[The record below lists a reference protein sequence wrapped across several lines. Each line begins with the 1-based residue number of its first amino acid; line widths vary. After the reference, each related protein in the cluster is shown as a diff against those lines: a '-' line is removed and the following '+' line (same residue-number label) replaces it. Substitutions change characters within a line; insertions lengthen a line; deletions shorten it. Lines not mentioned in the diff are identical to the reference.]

1 MRPNLL
7 NPLGPKLCLASR
19 SPRRAE
25 LLTLV
30 GAHFEI
36 APADVD
42 ERALEGERPEAHVL
56 RLAEAKARASR
67 AEREGAAGAGA
78 PGVGAPGVGAPGVG
92 GAVYVGADTIVTIDR
107 VILGKPANAGEAVR
121 MLELL
126 SGRVHEVWT
135 GLFLL
140 DPGPDQ
146 PDMPDL
152 EERGLAEAVRSIVK
166 FAKIG
171 RSEIDRYVATGE
183 PLDKAGAYAVQGGG
197 AVFVE
202 AIEGSYSNVVGLPLS
217 HLKHLLGLLREAP
230 VREG

>member
-7 NPLGPKLCLASR
+7 NPFGPKLCLASK

-30 GAHFEI
+30 GAHYVT
-36 APADVD
+36 APVEVD
-42 ERALEGERPEAHVL
+42 ERALGGERPEAHVL

-67 AEREGAAGAGA
+67 VALEATRRPEET
-78 PGVGAPGVGAPGVG
+78 
-92 GAVYVGADTIVTIDR
+92 VYVGADTVVVIDR
-107 VILGKPANAGEAVR
+107 TILGKPRDRAEASR

-135 GLFLL
+135 GLFVL
-140 DPGPDQ
+140 DPR
-146 PDMPDL
+146 
-152 EERGLAEAVRSIVK
+152 EERGLGEAVRSIVK
-166 FAKIG
+166 FTRIEV
-171 RSEIDRYVATGE
+171 SEIERYVATGE

-197 AVFVE
+197 ALFVE

-230 VREG
+230 ARER

>member
-7 NPLGPKLCLASR
+7 NPLGPKLRLASR

-30 GAHFEI
+30 GAHFEV
-36 APADVD
+36 APVELD
-42 ERALEGERPEAHVL
+42 ESALPGERPDAHVL

-67 AEREGAAGAGA
+67 AARDAAGAGRA
-78 PGVGAPGVGAPGVG
+78 AEAGPAGDGAEGT
-92 GAVYVGADTIVTIDR
+92 VYVGADTVVVIDR
-107 VILGKPANAGEAVR
+107 AILGKPADRADAAR
-121 MLELL
+121 MLGLL

-135 GLFLL
+135 GLFIL
-140 DPGPDQ
+140 DPA
-146 PDMPDL
+146 
-152 EERGLAEAVRSIVK
+152 EERGLGEAVRSIVK
-166 FAKIG
+166 FSRIG
-171 RSEIDRYVATGE
+171 AAEIERYVATGE

-197 AVFVE
+197 ALFVE

-230 VREG
+230 VREP